1 MFLRLSEDA
10 RESVLTRAAEEM
22 HCAGASC
29 IGTDHMLLGVLHDP
43 ASGAADALRI
53 DVETARAARA
63 TLDRVALAAVGIAVN
78 DLDFAAEMPFL
89 HRLPPLTSGA
99 RKVFRQ
105 AIELAR
111 PTKTGQIR
119 TRHFLEALLLCEWP
133 DPAAQ
138 LLRALN
144 IDPAAAR
151 ARLEIAE
158 MQ

>member
-89 HRLPPLTSGA
+89 HRLPPLTSG
-99 RKVFRQ
+99 R
-105 AIELAR
+105 LAKFFDKR
-111 PTKTGQIR
+111 
-119 TRHFLEALLLCEWP
+119 
-133 DPAAQ
+133 
-138 LLRALN
+138 LN
-144 IDPAAAR
+144 WR
-151 ARLEIAE
+151 ARQRRVKSERVTFSKRFYYASGRILRLNCFEH
-158 MQ
+158 